1 MELIMR
7 TRTGRT
13 VHMGTLDSATDAL
26 TLRELVHLLVAN
38 ADWNYTIGDQLS
50 IESVVPEGALSST
63 TADDKPTAHPD
74 KQGSTATQ
82 IAPLISQR
90 RRPKITASTPQ
101 ARGSTVAT
109 SRRNARERQTRG
121 MTQDDAPSQDT
132 RRREQAIA
140 RCDRPRA
147 PFNCTSAPRT
157 QGIDRTKKPTPKSHC
172 SKTPSTGVNR
182 PEPQGSTADN
192 RPGRQRNR
200 GSPTKPESPT
210 RQEAGIDRWSSTTTA
225 CDPDNAE
232 NLGSPSHVRQDG
244 ESHWRLPRRRGDRL
258 RTTASRRRLTA
269 DSPPMGESTSP
280 QPRSLTNVPHHPARG
295 DQPRR
300 PDTMETDTAPTPT
313 PTPGHAGID
322 PVPDKVNN
330 LDQPPPQRGS
340 SRPRSSDTPQSG
352 DRPNLNQIAKC
363 WDRR

>member
-1 MELIMR
+1 
-7 TRTGRT
+7 
-13 VHMGTLDSATDAL
+13 
-26 TLRELVHLLVAN
+26 
-38 ADWNYTIGDQLS
+38 
-50 IESVVPEGALSST
+50 
-63 TADDKPTAHPD
+63 
-74 KQGSTATQ
+74 
-82 IAPLISQR
+82 
-90 RRPKITASTPQ
+90 
-101 ARGSTVAT
+101 
-109 SRRNARERQTRG
+109 

-182 PEPQGSTADN
+182 PAPQGSTADN

-200 GSPTKPESPT
+200 GSPTEPESPT

-313 PTPGHAGID
+313 PTPGTRGSTRSQTRSTTSTSPRLSGAHPALEAVTPRRVGID
-322 PVPDKVNN
+322 RTSTKSPSAGTGAEPRTLGNRLRWSSDHPINPESPGMDLLGAEHCRANPVPRP
-330 LDQPPPQRGS
+330 DQP
-340 SRPRSSDTPQSG
+340 TG
-352 DRPNLNQIAKC
+352 DRPVRGRLPKRNPTRG
-363 WDRR
+363 DRPVRCQVN